1 MDWGGAGEDD
11 VPHGGAA
18 GVVDAEA
25 DSGDAAVARG
35 HVGAHA
41 GQALGDEGGD
51 AAVEHLEGLAAP
63 GRDGEAARQLRRRH
77 LLDLEPDRVQHR
89 VQLSR
94 LLIIISGGGAAAA
107 AALPPVIIHGW
118 N

>member
-18 GVVDAEA
+18 EVVDAEA

-63 GRDGEAARQLRRRH
+63 AGDGEPARQLRRRH
-77 LLDLEPDRVQHR
+77 LLDLEADRVEHR
-89 VQLSR
+89 VELSR
-94 LLIIISGGGAAAA
+94 LIIISTTTGGGAA